1 MRLRVEGVEGGYGKA
16 QVLFG
21 VSLEVGEGEMV
32 ALL

>member
-21 VSLEVGEGEMV
+21 VSLEVG
-32 ALL
+32 